1 MYPVLT
7 LFTRGI
13 ERGESMKARILASLL
28 TLLMGLTGCIK
39 GHKEFLY
46 TAGPGTNEVF
56 AFTMH
61 EDGSLTALGTPNFS
75 VGSQPSSIAIHP
87 PGDFVYIT
95 NFAGANLT
103 QLNINT
109 GNGSLAIPPVN
120 SALPPLTPANLFNTG
135 GNPISV
141 VMSSAAPHVYVLNQS
156 PGNISAYL
164 LDPSAGGLSLIS
176 NPPGNG
182 SGAIPTFGTL
192 TAPSSMAI
200 TPNGALLFVTSP
212 STGTVSVFGVN
223 NGDGSIAAV
232 AGSPFAVGATG
243 ATPTWVTVEPSGK
256 FLYVADSV
264 HNAVL
269 AFSIGTNGSLTAV
282 AGSPFAT
289 GAIPTHLAAS
299 ADGTLLFV
307 SNSGDSTVSAYVING
322 TTGALGATTG
332 SPFLT
337 GGQSP
342 GYLVAT
348 GAHLYVADTQTND
361 IAAFTI
367 GANGVLS
374 PAKGSPFNVP
384 VSPAWIALVSE

>member
-28 TLLMGLTGCIK
+28 TLLMGLTGCVK
-39 GHKEFLY
+39 GHKDFLY

-120 SALPPLTPANLFNTG
+120 SAL
-135 GNPISV
+135 
-141 VMSSAAPHVYVLNQS
+141 
-156 PGNISAYL
+156 
-164 LDPSAGGLSLIS
+164 
-176 NPPGNG
+176 
-182 SGAIPTFGTL
+182 
-192 TAPSSMAI
+192 
-200 TPNGALLFVTSP
+200 LFVTSP

-243 ATPTWVTVEPSGK
+243 ATPTWVTVDPSGK
-256 FLYVADSV
+256 FLYIADSV